1 MNTRKFYPGLAVV
14 LALELAALACGG
26 GRGAEPSA
34 TPFVKATLA
43 VPTATEAEAEPTP
56 EPEATEAPKPTRTPR
71 AQATSA
77 PAPFT
82 LSSEAYTHPS
92 GAFVINLPE
101 AWEVEERDNSIFVSA
116 PDSVA
121 SMEVS
126 FVNVGVELDAEAL
139 DKFIQANEANWFGT
153 FENYAQE
160 AVEPQADGSLG
171 VLKTLEDGGAPHTVF
186 SYYWLEGTVVYEQ
199 DFWVQTEHYDAYLD
213 SLLEVANSM
222 QTDPDVGA
230 ETDIYAVTYTFVDPI
245 QNLFQFNVPYGWTY
259 TTDSGENAV
268 LETFTSPDG
277 LAYADNISY
286 DDGQA
291 VSKSEAGRFALALLK
306 EYYEIDDIKVTDDVV
321 QADGSERLDWYSP
334 SGGFTGESFFET
346 RGTTF
351 LLLTWVAD
359 DDYYDLYLPVW
370 SSLLD
375 SYEVP
380 EQ

>member
-1 MNTRKFYPGLAVV
+1 MNTRKFYPGLAVL
-14 LALELAALACGG
+14 LALGLAALACGG

-34 TPFVKATLA
+34 TPFVKATLP
-43 VPTATEAEAEPTP
+43 VPTATEAEATP
-56 EPEATEAPKPTRTPR
+56 EPEATEAPQPTRTPR

-77 PAPFT
+77 AAPFT
-82 LSSEAYTHPS
+82 LSSEAYSHPS
-92 GAFVINLPE
+92 GAFAINLPE
-101 AWEVEERDNSIFVSA
+101 EWEIEERDNSIFVSA

-121 SMEVS
+121 SIEVS

-153 FENYAQE
+153 FDNYTEE

-171 VLKTLEDGGAPHTVF
+171 VLKTLEDGGAPNTVF

-213 SLLEVANSM
+213 GLLEVANSM
-222 QTDPDVGA
+222 QTDPDAGA
-230 ETDIYAVTYTFVDPI
+230 EADVYAVTYTFVDPS

-277 LAYADNISY
+277 LAYVDNISY

-306 EYYEIDDIKVTDDVV
+306 EYYQVDDIKVTDDVV